1 MRDNDSSRPMAGPT
15 ENLNL
20 VCRHSA
26 LRSLLKEHFFKVI
39 DLKVI
44 RLIAIGHHN
53 ITPKSF

>member
-1 MRDNDSSRPMAGPT
+1 MAGPT